1 MFHVKHE
8 LEAKLEAYRQLVEK
22 YHAALDLM
30 SAKGLVRLNVKI
42 ADALVYAEAARP
54 LVTSSGSGESSA
66 TLLDVGSGAGLP
78 GMILAMALPDCEVYL
93 IERRQRRGSFLRLAK
108 SYLGVRNAH
117 VVTEDVRTV
126 GLSPIGVIT
135 AQSVA
140 SFTMLY
146 QLTQHLHGQST
157 HFLAR
162 KGDEWTDEV
171 RALEHALSRPVEA
184 RVVAELS
191 ARGKLIQLRV

>member
-1 MFHVKHE
+1 MFHVKQE
-8 LEAKLEAYRQLVEK
+8 LDAKLEAYRQLVEK
-22 YHAALDLM
+22 YHATLDLM
-30 SAKGLVRLNVKI
+30 SAKGLEHLNDKI

-54 LVTSSGSGESSA
+54 LVSSSGSGGTFA

-78 GMILAMALPDCEVYL
+78 GMVLAMALPDCEVYL
-93 IERRQRRGSFLRLAK
+93 IERRQRRGSFLHLAK
-108 SYLGVRNAH
+108 SHLGLRNAH

-140 SFTMLY
+140 SFEMLY
-146 QLTQHLHGQST
+146 QLTQHLHGQTT

-162 KGDEWTDEV
+162 KGRDWNDEV
-171 RALEHALSRPVEA
+171 RALERALSRPVEA
-184 RVVAELS
+184 RVIAELS
-191 ARGKLIQLRV
+191 AHGKLVQLRL